1 MSAKND
7 VGKPAAA
14 CRMNAPIGHFDE
26 KWALQKLASTLNRSQ
41 IMPTASAGSATISG
55 IFDSIRYTQ
64 KGSKN

>member
-1 MSAKND
+1 MCR
-7 VGKPAAA
+7 AANTNRKVVVQA
-14 CRMNAPIGHFDE
+14 GHFEE
-26 KWALQKLASTLNRSQ
+26 KWALQKLASALNRSQ